1 MKKQEK
7 GFYLPL
13 GRSLLLL
20 IYSLL
25 AHILAMI
32 SVVLITV
39 NPVIKVLLIT
49 GLFINQ
55 FLHISR
61 LGYIREYKK
70 RPIAL
75 INAMNEYW
83 QIGYADSSKTSD
95 LLLES
100 AWINR
105 FAVIIHFKSFNKKRL
120 SIVILKDSVEQKQFR
135 QLRVRLRLAFF
146 QQ

>member
-1 MKKQEK
+1 MKKQDK

-13 GRSLLLL
+13 ARSRLLL

-25 AHILAMI
+25 AHMLAVI
-32 SVVLITV
+32 SVGLLTV
-39 NPVIKVLLIT
+39 IPIVKILFIKGI
-49 GLFINQ
+49 FINQ
-55 FLHISR
+55 FLHIRR

-70 RPIAL
+70 RPVAL

-100 AWINR
+100 AWVNR
-105 FAVIIHFKSFNKKRL
+105 FAVIIHFKSFNKKRF
-120 SIVILKDSVEQKQFR
+120 SILILRDSVEQEQFR

>member
-1 MKKQEK
+1 MKKQDK

-13 GRSLLLL
+13 ARSRLLL

-25 AHILAMI
+25 AHMLAVI
-32 SVVLITV
+32 SVGLITV
-39 NPVIKVLLIT
+39 IPIVKILFIKGIY
-49 GLFINQ
+49 INQ
-55 FLHISR
+55 FLHIRR

-70 RPIAL
+70 RPVTL
-75 INAMNEYW
+75 INTMNEYW

-95 LLLES
+95 LLVES
-100 AWINR
+100 ARVNR

-120 SIVILKDSVEQKQFR
+120 SLLIPKDSVDQEQFR
-135 QLRVRLRLAFF
+135 QLRVRLKLAFF

>member
-1 MKKQEK
+1 MRTQEK

-13 GRSLLLL
+13 GRSRYLLS
-20 IYSLL
+20 YSLL
-25 AHILAMI
+25 AHMLAVTSI
-32 SVVLITV
+32 FLINISSVVRILF
-39 NPVIKVLLIT
+39 IT
-49 GLFINQ
+49 GIFINQ
-55 FLHISR
+55 FFHISR
-61 LGYIREYKK
+61 LGYLREYKK
-70 RPIAL
+70 RPVAL

-100 AWINR
+100 AWVNR

-120 SIVILKDSVEQKQFR
+120 SILILKDSVEQEQFR

>member
-1 MKKQEK
+1 MKKLEK

-13 GRSLLLL
+13 GRSRYLLS
-20 IYSLL
+20 YSLL
-25 AHILAMI
+25 AHLLAVI
-32 SVVLITV
+32 SIVLIAV
-39 NPVIKVLLIT
+39 SPAVKILFIT
-49 GLFINQ
+49 GIFINQ

-61 LGYIREYKK
+61 LGYIQEYKK
-70 RPIAL
+70 RPVTL
-75 INAMNEYW
+75 INTKNEYW
-83 QIGYADSSKTSD
+83 QIGYADSSKTAD

-100 AWINR
+100 AWVNR

-120 SIVILKDSVEQKQFR
+120 SIVIVKDSVDQEEFR

>member
-7 GFYLPL
+7 GFYLSL
-13 GRSLLLL
+13 GRSRLLL

-25 AHILAMI
+25 AHMLAVLSVGLIIVIPAVKILFI
-32 SVVLITV
+32 IG
-39 NPVIKVLLIT
+39 I
-49 GLFINQ
+49 FINQ
-55 FLHISR
+55 FLHIRR

-70 RPIAL
+70 RPVTL
-75 INAMNEYW
+75 INTMNEYW
-83 QIGYADSSKTSD
+83 QIGYADSSKTAD
-95 LLLES
+95 LLLKS
-100 AWINR
+100 AWVNR

-120 SIVILKDSVEQKQFR
+120 SLLILKDSVDPEQFR

>member
-13 GRSLLLL
+13 GRSRYLLS
-20 IYSLL
+20 YSLL
-25 AHILAMI
+25 AHLLAVI
-32 SVVLITV
+32 SIVLIAV
-39 NPVIKVLLIT
+39 SPAVKILFIT
-49 GLFINQ
+49 GIFINQ
-55 FLHISR
+55 FLHIRR